1 VVRKYLVE
9 DNVSFVF
16 LKKVGRRH
24 KIKIK
29 QNQTLSL
36 TSQAHMPDIL
46 ENGPSML
53 TQPGSTACPSTWLW
67 FFFKFKKI
75 YKIK

>member
-1 VVRKYLVE
+1 MYHLFFK
-9 DNVSFVF
+9 
-16 LKKVGRRH
+16 KKVGRRH

-36 TSQAHMPDIL
+36 TSQAHMPNIL

-53 TQPGSTACPSTWLW
+53 YPTRLNCLPFYVALV
-67 FFFKFKKI
+67 FLKFKKNL
-75 YKIK
+75 

>member
-1 VVRKYLVE
+1 MYHLFFK
-9 DNVSFVF
+9 
-16 LKKVGRRH
+16 KKVGRRH

-36 TSQAHMPDIL
+36 TSQAHMPNIL

-53 TQPGSTACPSTWLW
+53 TQPGSTAWPSSGFDC
-67 FFFKFKKI
+67 FFFNLKKI